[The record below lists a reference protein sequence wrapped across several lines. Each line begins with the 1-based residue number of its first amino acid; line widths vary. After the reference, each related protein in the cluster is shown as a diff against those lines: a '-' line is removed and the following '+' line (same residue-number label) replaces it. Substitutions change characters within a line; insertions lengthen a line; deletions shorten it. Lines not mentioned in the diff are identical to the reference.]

1 LRLLALSLVLFC
13 LWIPGASSDPPR
25 QAQAAKVVPL
35 RAQVKQL
42 RLRVTKLE
50 ARVDENHKQIETL
63 RNILCLQVPS
73 C

>member
-13 LWIPGASSDPPR
+13 LWIPGAGSGPPKTETP
-25 QAQAAKVVPL
+25 AVVPL
-35 RAQVKQL
+35 RMQVKILRGRLNKLQAQVD
-42 RLRVTKLE
+42 RNR
-50 ARVDENHKQIETL
+50 KQIETL